1 MRLSSGPRSSTNLHR
16 KIIQCQYAPTMGFP
30 EPEQQPSVLLFYID
44 IQFFSDKDF
53 HFFVQFCD
61 SFAECTSRSMYRFLS
76 QEAGI
81 PEIRI
86 TQEFIIFLRD
96 EIVPVSSGVF
106 HEETRQRSGQKRG
119 VQKRG
124 TAPLGTV
131 ILSFLS
137 VPYRILRTVCPM
149 MSLASRSACCS
160 SNGTHDFFFFL

>member
-1 MRLSSGPRSSTNLHR
+1 MLPEIKPFDRQVTLVGDSG
-16 KIIQCQYAPTMGFP
+16 
-30 EPEQQPSVLLFYID
+30 
-44 IQFFSDKDF
+44 IQFMDFGLTLGREQAGEFVELASGVLTRLLYNEDKDF

-86 TQEFIIFLRD
+86 TQEFVIFLRD

-124 TAPLGTV
+124 TAPLGAV

-137 VPYRILRTVCPM
+137 VP
-149 MSLASRSACCS
+149 
-160 SNGTHDFFFFL
+160 